1 MNKKRALSDITFER
15 RDKRMN
21 LIGRCGSFSGSWC
34 SFGRFFAAAV
44 AQSVASVSA
53 VSAVS
58 SEAVRAVVS
67 AVAQSV
73 SAVSAISAVE
83 GPSEAKVTASL
94 QLNGV
99 VTLLSKAG
107 RDQRHHQQSLRDK
120 WKQMRTKFK
129 VLGLKESLTTARRA
143 ISFVFGEVASW
154 LNSKRRV
161 CADLHRFAA
170 FYTKIEQKK
179 SLKSKP

>member
-21 LIGRCGSFSGSWC
+21 LIGRCGSFSGDLW
-34 SFGRFFAAAV
+34 SFDRFFAAAV

-53 VSAVS
+53 VAAITTVS
-58 SEAVRAVVS
+58 TVS
-67 AVAQSV
+67 AITTVA
-73 SAVSAISAVE
+73 AVSAISAVE

-99 VTLLSKAG
+99 VTFLSKAG
-107 RDQRHHQQSLRDK
+107 RNQRHHQQSLRVK
-120 WKQMRTKFK
+120 WKQMRNKFK
-129 VLGLKESLTTARRA
+129 VLSLKEPLTTARRA
-143 ISFVFGEVASW
+143 ISIVSGEVAPW

-161 CADLHRFAA
+161 GADLHGFAA

>member
-21 LIGRCGSFSGSWC
+21 LIGRCGSFSGDLW
-34 SFGRFFAAAV
+34 SFDRFFAAAV

-53 VSAVS
+53 VAAITTVS
-58 SEAVRAVVS
+58 TVS
-67 AVAQSV
+67 AITTVA
-73 SAVSAISAVE
+73 AVSAISAVE

-143 ISFVFGEVASW
+143 ISFVLGEVASW

-161 CADLHRFAA
+161 GADLFKSAPI
-170 FYTKIEQKK
+170 YTDPYPEVWNC
-179 SLKSKP
+179 